1 MTNERIDTNTL
12 TYRDLLDNPALLDRL
27 ERLARAE
34 RAAVVD
40 EFFLAPLARW
50 FRRVARRANDVAA
63 PEPFAQG

>member
-12 TYRDLLDNPALLDRL
+12 TYQDLLDNPALLDRL
-27 ERLARAE
+27 ERQARTE

-40 EFFLAPLARW
+40 EFFLAPVAGW

-63 PEPFAQG
+63 PVHLAQG

>member
-27 ERLARAE
+27 ERQARAE

-40 EFFLAPLARW
+40 EFFLALLARG
-50 FRRVARRANDVAA
+50 FRRATRRADDVAA
-63 PEPFAQG
+63 PVPLAQG